1 MGTSHIKTPRGQ
13 PRHPAGTPA
22 PPLLALVTLL
32 FSAISTFAAQPPALA
47 PHALLQRALAGPLH
61 DTTDIVF
68 CSRSAYNDPHWYA
81 NIGYYCDDANDKAY
95 AGNGKPDAG
104 RLYKL
109 NLHTGQTTTLLD
121 PKGGSVRD
129 PQVYY
134 DGNKII
140 FSYRPT
146 GTDYYHLYEINIDG
160 SALRQ
165 LTTGDFDDI
174 EPTYLP
180 DGDIVFISTRCK
192 RWVNCWMTQVAVMYR
207 CDATGGRITQISSNT
222 EHDNTPWVMPDGRL
236 LYTRWEYVDRSQVEY
251 HHLWTMNPDGTGQ
264 QVFYGN
270 MHSWTVMIDAKPI
283 PGTQKVLAS
292 FSPGH
297 GVNEHAGYATI
308 VSGDNGPDDPAA
320 PKPLHKGGLTRD
332 PYPLSADLFLMARN
346 NQLVLMDDQNHEE
359 ILYSDPTGI
368 ALNEPRPIQPRPRE
382 PVIPSRL
389 DPKEPT
395 GRMVLADVYMG
406 RNMPGVER
414 GQIKKLLILESLPKP
429 VNFSGGPD
437 LVSWLGTFTLERVL
451 GTVPVEPDG
460 SAYFEVP
467 ARRQVFFVA
476 LDDKDMSVKRM
487 QSFTTVMPGE
497 VLSCAGCHEERNLAP
512 RHKSEGTL
520 MAMRRPPSR
529 IQPFAGYPDVL
540 DFQRDIQPI
549 LNRYCV
555 ECHRPEKHEGHMLL
569 TGDRGP
575 TYSHAYISLLAHRVV
590 TDGRNGLG
598 NQPPRSIGSSASP
611 LLAQLSKHKATERDW
626 RTAWLW
632 IESGAPYAGSYA
644 GLRNKQ
650 QQEAGG
656 LANGA
661 VFGPCNKILQARCGS
676 CHEVAP
682 NVTKNERPI
691 PFNDELRHK
700 QPQIVGH
707 PTGSYERLVI
717 AKDPMGRYSH
727 DIIQNFTRPELSAI
741 LLAPLAK
748 SAGGWGNC
756 GEVFKDR
763 NDPDYKTILA
773 ALRRGQEILDRE
785 PRYGAPG
792 FKPNPQYIREMMKY
806 GILPAAFDPAK
817 ETVSFF
823 DLDQKYWRSSWYQP

>member
-1 MGTSHIKTPRGQ
+1 MPPILV
-13 PRHPAGTPA
+13 
-22 PPLLALVTLL
+22 PLLTLIALLL
-32 FSAISTFAAQPPALA
+32 STISTLAAQPPA
-47 PHALLQRALAGPLH
+47 PTTRPLLQRALAGPLH
-61 DTTDIVF
+61 ATDDIVF

-104 RLYKL
+104 KLYKF
-109 NLHTGQTTTLLD
+109 NLRTGQTSILLD

-129 PQVYY
+129 PQVHY
-134 DGNKII
+134 DGKKII
-140 FSYRPT
+140 FAYRPA
-146 GTDYYHLYEINIDG
+146 GTDYYHLHEINIDG
-160 SALRQ
+160 TGLRQ
-165 LTTGDFDDI
+165 LTSGDFDDI

-207 CDATGGRITQISSNT
+207 CDAGGGNITQISANT

-270 MHSWTVMIDAKPI
+270 MRSWTVMIDAKPI
-283 PGTQKVLAS
+283 PGTQKVLAN

-297 GVNEHAGYATI
+297 GANEHGGVATI

-320 PKPLHKGGLTRD
+320 PKSLHKGGRIRD
-332 PYPLSADLFLMARN
+332 PYPLSEDLFLMARG

-359 ILYSDPTGI
+359 ILYTDPTKI

-406 RNMPGVER
+406 RNLPGVER

-437 LVSWLGTFTLERVL
+437 LLTWLGTFTLERVL

-476 LDDKDMSVKRM
+476 LDEHDMSVKRM

-497 VLSCAGCHEERNLAP
+497 VLSCVGCHEERNLAP
-512 RHKSEGTL
+512 GHTSAGTL
-520 MAMRRPPSR
+520 MAMRRPASR
-529 IQPFAGYPDVL
+529 IEPFTGFPDVM

-549 LNRYCV
+549 LDRYCV
-555 ECHRPEKHEGHMLL
+555 KCHSPEKHEGHMLL
-569 TGDRGP
+569 TGDRGAM
-575 TYSHAYISLLAHRVV
+575 YSHAYYSLLAHRVV
-590 TDGRNGLG
+590 ADGRNGLG
-598 NQPPRSIGSSASP
+598 NQPPRSIGSSASS
-611 LLAQLSKHKATERDW
+611 LLTQLRKHKATEQEW

-644 GLRNKQ
+644 GLRNKV

-656 LANGA
+656 QANWI
-661 VFGPCNKILQARCGS
+661 VFGPHNQLLQKRCAS
-676 CHEVAP
+676 CHEVTP
-682 NVTKNERPI
+682 NVKKNERPI
-691 PFNDELRHK
+691 PFNDEIRHK
-700 QPQIVGH
+700 QPQLAGH
-707 PTGSYERLVI
+707 PTGSYERI
-717 AKDPMGRYSH
+717 IIPNDPIGRYAD
-727 DIIQNFTRPELSAI
+727 DIIQNFTRPELSAL

-748 SAGGWGNC
+748 SAGGWGSC

-773 ALRRGQEILDRE
+773 ALQRGKEILDRE

-792 FKPNPQYIREMMKY
+792 FKPNPQYIREMKKY
-806 GILPAAFDPAK
+806 AILPAAFDATK
-817 ETVSFF
+817 ETVNVF
-823 DLDQKYWRSSWYQP
+823 DLDQKYWRSAWYTP